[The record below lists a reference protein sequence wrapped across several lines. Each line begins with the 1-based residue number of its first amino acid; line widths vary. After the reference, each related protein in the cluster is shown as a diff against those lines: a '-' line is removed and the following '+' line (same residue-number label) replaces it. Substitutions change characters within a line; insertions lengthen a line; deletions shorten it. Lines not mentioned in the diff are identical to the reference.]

1 MAIQKRILLVHGI
14 YSREGES
21 NVWNMK
27 APLEQATGL
36 PVVVFEYGYMHPVQ
50 ARFDNP
56 RIARRLADV
65 MEPGDIIVNHS
76 NGAAVTYLAT
86 VKHGARPSGVVMI
99 NPALDEWRM
108 PVCDWAHVYYNAA
121 DDVVWWAHL
130 LPGNVWGEM
139 GRVGFIPQGKRPPAW
154 TRNRMTLKDNDVSWQ
169 TSVWNTD
176 TGISRIDA
184 PAANGHL
191 AMFQSPCV
199 QPWGKIVGGRILNE
213 ITQTGDK
220 P

>member
-1 MAIQKRILLVHGI
+1 MTTQKRILLVHGI

-56 RIARRLADV
+56 RISRRLADV

-108 PVCDWAHVYYNAA
+108 PVCDWAHVYYNDA
-121 DDVVWWAHL
+121 DEVVWWSHL

-154 TRNRMTLKDNDVSWQ
+154 TRNRMALKDNGLTWQ
-169 TSVWNTD
+169 TSVLNTD

-184 PAANGHL
+184 PAAKGHL

-199 QPWGKIVGGRILNE
+199 QPWGKIVGGRILTE
-213 ITQTGDK
+213 ISDAA
-220 P
+220 